1 MHGTTDLM
9 LFLQLV
15 LLIGIIGAR
24 SGFPILD
31 PIASVIICLFIAKA
45 AYEIFKDAIDKM
57 VDKSCDEEVER
68 KMANIILSQK
78 GVVSLDL
85 LHTRLFGA
93 KIYVDVEIA
102 ANGNISLYKSHA
114 IAQEVHDAIEKNFQ
128 EVKHCMVHVNPA
140 PKFKGYLLCSDC
152 DGTLTYGEEVL
163 SEENVKAIKYFQKE
177 GGIFTLATGRFPEY
191 ADKF

>member
-1 MHGTTDLM
+1 
-9 LFLQLV
+9 
-15 LLIGIIGAR
+15 
-24 SGFPILD
+24 
-31 PIASVIICLFIAKA
+31 
-45 AYEIFKDAIDKM
+45 M

-68 KMANIILSQK
+68 KMADIILSQK

-152 DGTLTYGEEVL
+152 EGTLSYGEEV
-163 SEENVKAIKYFQKE
+163 
-177 GGIFTLATGRFPEY
+177 
-191 ADKF
+191 

>member
-1 MHGTTDLM
+1 M
-9 LFLQLV
+9 
-15 LLIGIIGAR
+15 
-24 SGFPILD
+24 
-31 PIASVIICLFIAKA
+31 
-45 AYEIFKDAIDKM
+45 
-57 VDKSCDEEVER
+57 
-68 KMANIILSQK
+68 
-78 GVVSLDL
+78 
-85 LHTRLFGA
+85 
-93 KIYVDVEIA
+93 DVEIA

-114 IAQEVHDAIEKNFQ
+114 IAQEVRDAIEKNFQ

-191 ADKF
+191 ADKFKD